1 MPYVQR
7 DAHGLIRSLHLEAGP
22 DHGEWLAADAP
33 ELLAFL
39 ATAAPGADTAPAPR
53 EAYAALDADFV
64 RVLEDLVDVL
74 IGRGIIR
81 ITDLPSEAQTKLFAR
96 KSFRDRVNQNS
107 LRLFEPGDAG
117 SLPISFDP
125 LQR

>member
-1 MPYVQR
+1 MPYIQR
-7 DAHGLIRSLHLEAGP
+7 NAHGLIESLHLEPGFGDLEQVP
-22 DHGEWLAADAP
+22 ADAP

-39 ATAAPGADTAPAPR
+39 AAAAPGAEAAPAPR

-64 RVLEDLVDVL
+64 RVLEDVVDVL

-81 ITDLPSEAQTKLFAR
+81 ITDLPGEAQTKLFAR

-117 SLPISFDP
+117 NVPISFDP

>member
-7 DAHGLIRSLHLEAGP
+7 DAHGLIQSLHLEAGP
-22 DHGEWLAADAP
+22 GQGEWLAADAP

-39 ATAAPGADTAPAPR
+39 ATAAPGSEAAPAPR

-81 ITDLPSEAQTKLFAR
+81 ITDLPNEAQTKLFAR

-117 SLPISFDP
+117 NVPISFDP
-125 LQR
+125 PAR